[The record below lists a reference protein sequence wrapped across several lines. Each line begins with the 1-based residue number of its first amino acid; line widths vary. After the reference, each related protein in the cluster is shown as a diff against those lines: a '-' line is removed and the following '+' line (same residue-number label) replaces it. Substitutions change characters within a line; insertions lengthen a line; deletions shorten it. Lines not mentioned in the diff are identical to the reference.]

1 MIEIDVFGDDV
12 LTLGQAS
19 KLLPTGR
26 NGSKPHLSTLLRWL
40 TQGAIARDGQRVRL
54 SAVRYG
60 GKWITSK
67 AAIRFFVDRLTCR
80 IDNIPP
86 PTTPT
91 KKRREDAEIAKEL
104 DEAGI

>member
-60 GKWITSK
+60 EKWITSK

-91 KKRREDAEIAKEL
+91 KKRREDAEISKEL
-104 DEAGI
+104 DKDGI